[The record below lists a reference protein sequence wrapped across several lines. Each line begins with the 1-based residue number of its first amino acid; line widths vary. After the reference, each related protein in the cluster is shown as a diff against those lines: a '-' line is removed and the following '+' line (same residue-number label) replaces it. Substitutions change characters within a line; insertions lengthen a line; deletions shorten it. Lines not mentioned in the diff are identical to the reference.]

1 MVTATGPAVGL
12 GKFRPMA
19 LSRSAPLRDELVR
32 ALPDRPFTIEFWDG
46 ATLPPTNGVAGP
58 TFQVRSPQALA
69 HALRAPGQLGIGRA
83 YVSGTLDVDDLDA
96 TLELLDGWKP
106 PALDARAK
114 ARLAAAALRSAGLV
128 MPPRA
133 PAAELRPR
141 GRRHSVL
148 RDRRA
153 VRHHYDVSN
162 EYFRLFLDES
172 MTYSCAIFSRGATT
186 LEEAQ
191 FTKRELVCTKLGLQP
206 GERLLDVGCGWGAL
220 AVHAAVEHGAH
231 VTGITLSEPQ
241 AQLARE
247 RAAAAGVGDR
257 VDIRVMD
264 WRELDAE
271 PFDAIASIGMVE
283 HVGSVNIDPYAARIA
298 SLLRPGGRL
307 LNHGIARLRHGD
319 PEAGPFS
326 ERYVFPDAA
335 PLHLSRIAYAVE
347 AAGLEI
353 THVEGFREDYA
364 ETLRHWAA
372 NFDRNLDE
380 AIRLGGEERVRVWR
394 LYLRT
399 ARRGFETG
407 FLSVFQVLARRPDAV
422 ES

>member
-1 MVTATGPAVGL
+1 
-12 GKFRPMA
+12 MA
-19 LSRSAPLRDELVR
+19 FSRSAPLRDELNR
-32 ALPDRPFTIEFWDG
+32 ALHDRPFTVEFWDG
-46 ATLPPTNGVAGP
+46 GRLAPSNGATGP

-69 HALRAPGQLGIGRA
+69 HALLAPGQLGLGRA
-83 YVSGTLDVDDLDA
+83 YVSGALDVDDLDA
-96 TLELLDGWKP
+96 TLELLDSWQP

-114 ARLAAAALRSAGLV
+114 ARLVGAAVRATGLV
-128 MPPRA
+128 RPPKA
-133 PAAELRPR
+133 PTAELRPR

-162 EYFRLFLDES
+162 DYFRLFLDES

-206 GERLLDVGCGWGAL
+206 GERLLDVGCGWGAF

-241 AQLARE
+241 AELARR
-247 RAAAAGVGDR
+247 RAQEAGVGDR

-283 HVGSVNIDPYAARIA
+283 HVGSGNIDAYSQRIA

-335 PLHLSRIAYAVE
+335 PLHLSRIAFALE
-347 AAGLEI
+347 GAGVEI
-353 THVEGFREDYA
+353 THVEGFRQDYA
-364 ETLRHWAA
+364 ETLRHWAQR
-372 NFDRNLDE
+372 FDGNLPE

-394 LYLRT
+394 LYLRA
-399 ARRGFETG
+399 ARRGFESG
-407 FLSVFQVLARRPDAV
+407 FLSVFQVLGRRPD
-422 ES
+422 